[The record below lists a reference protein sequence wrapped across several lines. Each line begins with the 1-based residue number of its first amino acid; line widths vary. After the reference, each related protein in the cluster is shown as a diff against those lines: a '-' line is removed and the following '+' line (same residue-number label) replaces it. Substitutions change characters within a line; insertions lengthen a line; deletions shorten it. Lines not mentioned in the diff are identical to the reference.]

1 VLQAYCATGILC
13 YRHTVLQEYCATG
26 ILCYRHT
33 VLQAYSATGKLCYRH
48 NVLRHTLLRAYCAK
62 AYSATGVLCYR
73 HTVLQAY
80 CATGILCYR
89 HTVLQEYSATGILCY
104 RHTVLQAN
112 CATCLPTLHSNNS
125 ISHYYMMETRCL
137 NTTSRLLGH
146 RLDDRE
152 IGVRL
157 MREIA
162 RTARL
167 NKTKL
172 PSIYSSTNQHLT

>member
-1 VLQAYCATGILC
+1 
-13 YRHTVLQEYCATG
+13 
-26 ILCYRHT
+26 

-48 NVLRHTLLRAYCAK
+48 NVLRHTLLQAYCAK

-104 RHTVLQAN
+104 RHTVLQEYSATGILCYRHTVLQTY